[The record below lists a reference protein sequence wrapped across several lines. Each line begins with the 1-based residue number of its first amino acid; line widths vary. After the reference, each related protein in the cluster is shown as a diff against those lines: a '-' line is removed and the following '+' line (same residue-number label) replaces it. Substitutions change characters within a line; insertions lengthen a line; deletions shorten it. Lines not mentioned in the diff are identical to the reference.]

1 MNGTDSLP
9 KSKCLEVRQEV
20 LYFSILSLMA
30 KMLTQRQPKQILE
43 ELDRLLEE
51 NTLSPSYTDGMND
64 PDYTLQHKQMQKAGS
79 KNRENN
85 INYVVE
91 QASEMI
97 AANQSK
103 TFRLGSIGCGD
114 GSFDKEALTQ
124 LLEKYPN
131 LDLHYI
137 GVDVNEL
144 SCQIAREQLSSL
156 KGVQFEI
163 LAKDFQHVRP
173 ADIEPCDLV
182 IAVHVLY
189 YVASLKT
196 ALSCALKLTKQSG
209 CLMIVN
215 AHRYP
220 LNEIA
225 YRFWLQE
232 HNRPLWYT
240 HDIKSVLEELGIAY
254 HLRASSGPIDIS
266 NLFRSDFQSP
276 SDLCVINFLAHT
288 KLDRYPPTVTQK
300 CIEYFYS
307 IAEGKPETVV
317 LTLEADI
324 FYITI

>member
-1 MNGTDSLP
+1 
-9 KSKCLEVRQEV
+9 
-20 LYFSILSLMA
+20 MA
-30 KMLTQRQPKQILE
+30 KMMTQRQPKQILE

-103 TFRLGSIGCGD
+103 TFCLGSIGCGD
-114 GSFDKEALTQ
+114 GSFDKEVLTQ

-196 ALSCALKLTKQSG
+196 ALSCALKLTKQGG
-209 CLMIVN
+209 CLMIVS

-220 LNEIA
+220 LNEICH
-225 YRFWLQE
+225 RFWLQE
-232 HNRPLWYT
+232 NKRPLWYT
-240 HDIKSVLEELGIAY
+240 HDIKNVLEEMGIAY

-266 NLFRSDFQSP
+266 NLFRSDFQ
-276 SDLCVINFLAHT
+276 DLYLLNFLAHT
-288 KLDRYPPTVTQK
+288 KLDRYPPIIAQK
-300 CIEYFYS
+300 CIDYFYS
-307 IAEGKPETVV
+307 IAECKPETYV
-317 LTLEADI
+317 LTQEADI
-324 FYITI
+324 FYVTMQYKM

>member
-1 MNGTDSLP
+1 
-9 KSKCLEVRQEV
+9 
-20 LYFSILSLMA
+20 MA
-30 KMLTQRQPKQILE
+30 QMMTQRQPKQILE

-64 PDYTLQHKQMQKAGS
+64 PDYTLQHKQMQKACS
-79 KNRENN
+79 KSRENN

-103 TFRLGSIGCGD
+103 TFCLGSIGCGD
-114 GSFDKEALTQ
+114 GRFDKNVLTQ

-137 GVDVNEL
+137 GVDVNET
-144 SCQIAREQLSSL
+144 SCQIAHEQLSSL

-182 IAVHVLY
+182 VAVHVLY

-196 ALSCALKLTKQSG
+196 VLSCALKMIKQSG
-209 CLMIVN
+209 CLMVFN
-215 AHRYP
+215 AHRDP

-225 YRFWLQE
+225 YRFWVKE

-240 HDIKSVLEELGIAY
+240 HDIKNVLEEMGITY

-317 LTLEADI
+317 LTQEADI